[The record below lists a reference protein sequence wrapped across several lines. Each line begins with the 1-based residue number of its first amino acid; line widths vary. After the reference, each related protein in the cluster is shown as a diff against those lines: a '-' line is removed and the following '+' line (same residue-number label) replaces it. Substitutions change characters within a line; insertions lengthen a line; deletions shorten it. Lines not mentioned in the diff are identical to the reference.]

1 MKKSEIYVYSFNDSS
16 NEVTQT
22 CEMDLS
28 IRYWDV
34 IDNQINVRYCGSTSL
49 THGRHQ
55 DILNNFIDITKN
67 LNSEHL

>member
-1 MKKSEIYVYSFNDSS
+1 MN
-16 NEVTQT
+16 
-22 CEMDLS
+22 LS

-55 DILNNFIDITKN
+55 DILNNFIDIAKN
-67 LNSEHL
+67 LNSGHL

>member
-22 CEMDLS
+22 CEMNLS

-67 LNSEHL
+67 LNSEQL